1 MVMNSGKITL
11 LRMPAVFILAW
22 MIVLCAAGLVYAEP
36 VMDISYSSAIGNHDL
51 DFFYVGDE
59 LLIQY
64 TVSNNSDP
72 GNSNNMIDFTLPAGV
87 NQGVYDAVAPTNWTF
102 TINADNTFFEGIN
115 NDGIIAP

>member
-51 DFFYVGDE
+51 DRKSTR
-59 LLIQY
+59 L
-64 TVSNNSDP
+64 NSSHIP
-72 GNSNNMIDFTLPAGV
+72 LSRMQSSA
-87 NQGVYDAVAPTNWTF
+87 
-102 TINADNTFFEGIN
+102 
-115 NDGIIAP
+115 